1 MACSCSPDKGDSC
14 RVSSVSG
21 YGPCRLLFNES
32 NILSYLETLQPYLVN
47 VFWLGTTFIYKL
59 VVLNMLL
66 TIYPVSEELWV
77 VVSLFFFFLVYFGFN
92 FASYLLQQQQHHT
105 HNEQWCRTFSQ
116 KYQALNNMV
125 TDTSTPDDLIIHHI

>member
-66 TIYPVSEELWV
+66 TIYPVSKELG
-77 VVSLFFFFLVYFGFN
+77 FFFFLVYFVCN
-92 FASYLLQQQQHHT
+92 FASYILQQHHHT
-105 HNEQWCRTFSQ
+105 QTKNSGEDFSY
-116 KYQALNNMV
+116 KYLALNIIL
-125 TDTSTPDDLIIHHI
+125 TDTSKLDDLIILHI